1 MAERR
6 MIDLNNRLVA
16 ANHSKDEMSMR
27 LRELEEIV
35 QSTIKREMDLGIKER
50 QIEQVNHLAVRVFS
64 EITQKVIE
72 EGFFT

>member
-50 QIEQVNHLAVRVFS
+50 QIEQVNPELRVVPYDAYS
-64 EITQKVIE
+64 LCV
-72 EGFFT
+72 G

>member
-16 ANHSKDEMSMR
+16 ANHSKDEMGMR

-35 QSTIKREMDLGIKER
+35 QTTIKREMDLG
-50 QIEQVNHLAVRVFS
+50 VHCL
-64 EITQKVIE
+64 
-72 EGFFT
+72 